1 MRTDLFFHPYDVVPA
16 VEFISALF
24 EVGDKVV
31 AHMAVEID
39 AVRIHIGIGRGGI
52 GDAGVEC
59 DDALCAKIG
68 LKGFVELA
76 SRAGV
81 TGLLSDVDGC
91 LDILVIGGAGMEGA
105 GVDVAYDLSSPL
117 CDEVGIGFKGG
128 LDPASEF
135 FFAGDFVFKG
145 DGGLCDVGG
154 IDRKQRCCVIG
165 GRGADGDG
173 RGCHRKP
180 F

>member
-1 MRTDLFFHPYDVVPA
+1 MRTDHFFHPYDVVPA

-76 SRAGV
+76 PCAVV
-81 TGLLSDVDGC
+81 TGVFSDVDGC
-91 LDILVIGGAGMEGA
+91 LDIPVIGGAGMEGA

-145 DGGLCDVGG
+145 DGGLCDVG
-154 IDRKQRCCVIG
+154 
-165 GRGADGDG
+165 A
-173 RGCHRKP
+173 
-180 F
+180 

>member
-1 MRTDLFFHPYDVVPA
+1 MRADLFFHPYDVVPA

-81 TGLLSDVDGC
+81 TGLFSDVDGC
-91 LDILVIGGAGMEGA
+91 LDIPVIGGAGMEGA
-105 GVDVAYDLSSPL
+105 GIDVAYDLSSPL

-154 IDRKQRCCVIG
+154 IDRKQRRCIIG
-165 GRGADGDG
+165 GRGTDGDG
-173 RGCHRKP
+173 RGCPRKP

>member
-1 MRTDLFFHPYDVVPA
+1 MRTDLFFHPHDVVPV

-52 GDAGVEC
+52 GDAGIER
-59 DDALCAKIG
+59 DDALGAKIG

-76 SRAGV
+76 PCAGV
-81 TGLLSDVDGC
+81 TGILRNVDGC
-91 LDILVIGGAGMEGA
+91 LDIPVIGGAGMEGA
-105 GVDVAYDLSSPL
+105 GVDVAYDLTSLL

-145 DGGLCDVGG
+145 DSGLCDVGG
-154 IDRKQRCCVIG
+154 IDRKQRRCVIG
-165 GRGADGDG
+165 GSRCGW
-173 RGCHRKP
+173 
-180 F
+180 

>member
-1 MRTDLFFHPYDVVPA
+1 MSDVHKSQGGIRSTAADLRKALHRSHGRLVRTDLFFHPYDVVPA

-39 AVRIHIGIGRGGI
+39 AVCIHIGIGRGGI

-76 SRAGV
+76 PRAGV
-81 TGLLSDVDGC
+81 TGLLCDVDGC
-91 LDILVIGGAGMEGA
+91 LDIPVIGGAGMEGTRI
-105 GVDVAYDLSSPL
+105 DVAYDRSSRS
-117 CDEVGIGFKGG
+117 
-128 LDPASEF
+128 AT
-135 FFAGDFVFKG
+135 
-145 DGGLCDVGG
+145 
-154 IDRKQRCCVIG
+154 R
-165 GRGADGDG
+165 
-173 RGCHRKP
+173 
-180 F
+180 

>member
-1 MRTDLFFHPYDVVPA
+1 MVFSHQSLATSHQSLVQNFREALHGCHGRSVRTDLFFHPYDVVPA

-81 TGLLSDVDGC
+81 TGILSN
-91 LDILVIGGAGMEGA
+91 
-105 GVDVAYDLSSPL
+105 
-117 CDEVGIGFKGG
+117 
-128 LDPASEF
+128 
-135 FFAGDFVFKG
+135 VFPCPK
-145 DGGLCDVGG
+145 
-154 IDRKQRCCVIG
+154 
-165 GRGADGDG
+165 
-173 RGCHRKP
+173 
-180 F
+180 